1 MYGRVRA
8 RRAAETIRNLAVEG
22 LQVDHVDML
31 MLKAYIRG
39 AVTGIDMLNHVLQ
52 FTTADE
58 YYDWLLEHQETH
70 ADVSRSRVSV
80 EQVLREFENYV
91 KRRHVAAKGGGR
103 CH

>member
-1 MYGRVRA
+1 MRGSVRA
-8 RRAAETIRNLAVEG
+8 RRAGEIIRNLAAEG
-22 LQVDHVDML
+22 LRVEHADML
-31 MLKAYIRG
+31 MLKAYIRR

-58 YYDWLLEHQETH
+58 YHDWLLEHQATH

-80 EQVLREFENYV
+80 KQVLREFENYV
-91 KRRHVAAKGGGR
+91 KRRHVAAKSGRR